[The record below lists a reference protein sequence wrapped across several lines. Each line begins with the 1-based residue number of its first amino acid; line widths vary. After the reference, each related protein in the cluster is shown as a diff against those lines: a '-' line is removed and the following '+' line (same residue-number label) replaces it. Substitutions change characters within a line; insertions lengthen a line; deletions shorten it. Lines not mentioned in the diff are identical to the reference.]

1 MRAGNRRGL
10 DLLVAACAGV
20 ENAASR
26 KASSPSTQGHD
37 RIRKLFNY
45 LRGPQSQHYL
55 TIDTEFR
62 RTGHHRRGPGG
73 TIVTAVACGES
84 LVLDPPGLRLSLSGI
99 FEEA

>member
-1 MRAGNRRGL
+1 M
-10 DLLVAACAGV
+10 
-20 ENAASR
+20 
-26 KASSPSTQGHD
+26 
-37 RIRKLFNY
+37 
-45 LRGPQSQHYL
+45 